1 MNAVTRMLIP
11 AGVALLLASAS
22 VAAED
27 AATQA
32 PGDPRTEPQESSSCL
47 KETGSRIKPTEDQ
60 PCINAAG
67 RAYTREDIE
76 RTGATTTAEALRK
89 LSPSVH

>member
-1 MNAVTRMLIP
+1 MNAVTRLLIP
-11 AGVALLLASAS
+11 IALLAASAGA
-22 VAAED
+22 AAEE
-27 AATQA
+27 AAGQPA
-32 PGDPRTEPQESSSCL
+32 DEPRAEQRESSHCL
-47 KETGSRIKPTEDQ
+47 KETGSRIKPSEDQ

-67 RAYTREDIE
+67 RAYTREEIE

>member
-1 MNAVTRMLIP
+1 MNAVTRLLIP
-11 AGVALLLASAS
+11 IALLAASAGI
-22 VAAED
+22 AAEETASQTAD
-27 AATQA
+27 E
-32 PGDPRTEPQESSSCL
+32 PRAEQRESNHCL

-67 RAYTREDIE
+67 SAYTREEIE